1 MSTTTDQRQS
11 PSSPWTQ
18 ESQSLQLN
26 GLSSPA
32 SLLSLR
38 DTNSSPTKSGDGLQN
53 AFLEQPSPSYFTI
66 KVEDSSDRT
75 VAREATNAK
84 NHRNSSS
91 RTQNSHLSR
100 NAELIDPE
108 IAGGSVDLSQARS
121 EDDAGLHRMSL
132 SRDLKQENS
141 VATYNN
147 ASSGNLAPTAVN
159 IMSCERCAQLL
170 ETCGNDVLLLDVRP
184 YAHYTRGH
192 IKGSLNLCIPT
203 TLLKRTSFGTQKLA
217 NTFTSDIDRRS
228 FARWKQ
234 CRYIIVYDA
243 ATLDMKDAAPML
255 NVLNK
260 FAAEGWN
267 GEGSIL
273 RGGFK
278 VFSNQFTALVQ
289 QPQSSTPG
297 LSSRR
302 LNSMQISLP
311 SFAPIAGGCA
321 LPESSSAAIPFF
333 GNIRQNMDLMGG
345 VGQIP
350 LQLPQNFT
358 DSKRRLLPRW
368 LRDASDIEDGG
379 QKVSEKFLELE
390 KKELD
395 RMKQALSYEMTG
407 VSTSAEAPSKKYRVA
422 GIEKGNKNRYN
433 DIYPFDH
440 SRVRLQDVPSGGC
453 DYVNANYMKAEY
465 SNKRYIATQ
474 APVPETF
481 DDFWRVIW
489 EQDVR
494 LVVSLTAEIERG
506 QVKCHRYWESGN
518 YGPFRVNNFS
528 ERRIP
533 MRASGSH
540 QDRRQSTKSLSDSSE
555 EPSDPCI
562 IVRHFG
568 LSHSAFPFQPLREVT
583 QLQYPYWPDFGTT
596 SQPSHLLQLVD
607 ECNAVIRATSNTCFD
622 NREAMPTEHRPVLVH
637 CSAGCGRTGTFCT
650 VDSVLDML
658 KRQRTARKT
667 ESQEIS
673 GLPDT
678 GWIYNDNL
686 DLIAKTV
693 ADFRTQRPSMI
704 QNLSQF
710 VLCYESVLEW
720 MIVQMDEGCE
730 NP

>member
-1 MSTTTDQRQS
+1 MSTTADQRLS

-38 DTNSSPTKSGDGLQN
+38 DANSSPTKSGDGLQN

-66 KVEDSSDRT
+66 KVEDSRDRT

-84 NHRNSSS
+84 NHRHPSSW
-91 RTQNSHLSR
+91 TQNSHLSR
-100 NAELIDPE
+100 NANLIGTE
-108 IAGGSVDLSQARS
+108 IVGGSVDLSQARYENDES
-121 EDDAGLHRMSL
+121 LHRMSL
-132 SRDLKQENS
+132 SGDSKQKDS
-141 VATYNN
+141 MATYNN
-147 ASSGNLAPTAVN
+147 TSSGNLAPTTVN
-159 IMSCERCAQLL
+159 IMSY
-170 ETCGNDVLLLDVRP
+170 VRP
-184 YAHYTRGH
+184 YAHYARGH

-203 TLLKRTSFGTQKLA
+203 TLLKRTSFDTRKLA

-228 FARWKQ
+228 FSRWKQ
-234 CRYIIVYDA
+234 CRYIVVYDA
-243 ATLDMKDAAPML
+243 ATLDMKDAAPMI
-255 NVLNK
+255 NMLNK
-260 FAAEGWN
+260 FTAEGWN

-278 VFSNQFTALVQ
+278 VFCNQFYALVQ
-289 QPQSSTPG
+289 QPEPSNPGVSSKKP
-297 LSSRR
+297 
-302 LNSMQISLP
+302 NSMQISLP

-333 GNIRQNMDLMGG
+333 GNIRQHMDLMGG

-368 LRDASDIEDGG
+368 LRDASDVEDGG

-433 DIYPFDH
+433 NIYPFDH

-533 MRASGSH
+533 MKASGSH
-540 QDRRQSTKSLSDSSE
+540 QNQRQSTMSFSDSSE
-555 EPSDPCI
+555 ESSDPCI

-673 GLPDT
+673 ERPDT

-720 MIVQMDEGCE
+720 MVVQMDEGCE

>member
-11 PSSPWTQ
+11 PSSPWNQ
-18 ESQSLQLN
+18 ESQSLQLD
-26 GLSSPA
+26 GLSNPTPIF
-32 SLLSLR
+32 SLR

-53 AFLEQPSPSYFTI
+53 ASLEQPSPSYFTI
-66 KVEDSSDRT
+66 KVEDSSDRP
-75 VAREATNAK
+75 VVREGINAK

-91 RTQNSHLSR
+91 RPQNLHLSR
-100 NAELIDPE
+100 DAQSLYREVTE
-108 IAGGSVDLSQARS
+108 GSVDPSQARS
-121 EDDAGLHRMSL
+121 ENDAGSHRISS
-132 SRDLKQENS
+132 SRGLKEKDS
-141 VATYNN
+141 IAAYNN
-147 ASSGNLAPTAVN
+147 PSSGNLPQATVN
-159 IMSCERCAQLL
+159 IMSY
-170 ETCGNDVLLLDVRP
+170 VRP
-184 YAHYTRGH
+184 YAHYARGH

-203 TLLKRTSFGTQKLA
+203 TLLKRTSFDTQKLA
-217 NTFTSDIDRRS
+217 NTFTSDIDRKS
-228 FARWKQ
+228 FWRWKQ

-243 ATLDMKDAAPML
+243 ATLDMKDAALMINL
-255 NVLNK
+255 LNK
-260 FAAEGWN
+260 FTAEGWN

-273 RGGFK
+273 RGGFET
-278 VFSNQFTALVQ
+278 FSNQFPALVQ

-297 LSSRR
+297 ASSRK

-358 DSKRRLLPRW
+358 DFKRRLLPRW
-368 LRDASDIEDGG
+368 LRDASDAEDGG

-395 RMKQALSYEMTG
+395 RMKQALSYEKTG
-407 VSTSAEAPSKKYRVA
+407 VSTSVEAPSKKYRVA
-422 GIEKGNKNRYN
+422 GIEK
-433 DIYPFDH
+433 
-440 SRVRLQDVPSGGC
+440 GGC

-518 YGPFRVNNFS
+518 YGPLRVNNFS

-533 MRASGSH
+533 MKASGANKN
-540 QDRRQSTKSLSDSSE
+540 RPQSTQSLSDSSE
-555 EPSDPCI
+555 ETSDPCI

-607 ECNAVIRATSNTCFD
+607 ECNAVIRATSNTGFD
-622 NREAMPTEHRPVLVH
+622 NREAMPAEHRPVLVH

-658 KRQRTARKT
+658 KRQRSARKT
-667 ESQEIS
+667 ESQGIIER
-673 GLPDT
+673 PDT
-678 GWIYNDNL
+678 EWIYNDNL

-720 MIVQMDEGCE
+720 VVVQMDEGRE
-730 NP
+730 NT

>member
-1 MSTTTDQRQS
+1 MSTTADQRQS
-11 PSSPWTQ
+11 PPSPWTQ
-18 ESQSLQLN
+18 ESKSLRLN
-26 GLSSPA
+26 DLSSPA

-38 DTNSSPTKSGDGLQN
+38 DTNLSPTKSGDGLQN
-53 AFLEQPSPSYFTI
+53 AFLEQRSPSYFTI
-66 KVEDSSDRT
+66 KVEDSRDRT
-75 VAREATNAK
+75 VVREATNAK
-84 NHRNSSS
+84 SHRHPS
-91 RTQNSHLSR
+91 RNQNLHLSR
-100 NAELIDPE
+100 NADLFDPE
-108 IAGGSVDLSQARS
+108 IVGGSVDLSQARPAN
-121 EDDAGLHRMSL
+121 DAGLHRISL
-132 SRDLKQENS
+132 SGDSKQKDPM
-141 VATYNN
+141 ATYDNTL
-147 ASSGNLAPTAVN
+147 SGNLAPTTIN
-159 IMSCERCAQLL
+159 TMSCEQCAELL

-184 YAHYTRGH
+184 YAHYARGH

-203 TLLKRTSFGTQKLA
+203 TLLKRTSFDTRKLA

-228 FARWKQ
+228 FSRWKQ

-243 ATLDMKDAAPML
+243 ATLDMKDAVPMI
-255 NVLNK
+255 NMLNK
-260 FAAEGWN
+260 FTAEGWN

-278 VFSNQFTALVQ
+278 VFCNQFNALVQ
-289 QPQSSTPG
+289 QPESSNPG
-297 LSSRR
+297 ISSNKP
-302 LNSMQISLP
+302 NSMQISLP
-311 SFAPIAGGCA
+311 PFAPIAGGCA

-333 GNIRQNMDLMGG
+333 GNIRQHMDLMGG

-350 LQLPQNFT
+350 LQLPQNLT

-368 LRDASDIEDGG
+368 LRDASDVEDGG

-407 VSTSAEAPSKKYRVA
+407 VSTSAQAPSKKYRVA

-433 DIYPFDH
+433 NIYPFDH

-494 LVVSLTAEIERG
+494 IVVSLTAEIERG

-533 MRASGSH
+533 MKASGSR
-540 QDRRQSTKSLSDSSE
+540 QNQGQSTTSLSDSSE
-555 EPSDPCI
+555 EPSEPCI

-607 ECNAVIRATSNTCFD
+607 ECNAIIRATSNTCFD
-622 NREAMPTEHRPVLVH
+622 TRKAMPTEHRPVLVH

-658 KRQRTARKT
+658 KRQHSARKT
-667 ESQEIS
+667 EPREIS
-673 GLPDT
+673 EWPDT
-678 GWIYNDNL
+678 GWIHNDNV

-720 MIVQMDEGCE
+720 MVVQMDEGCE

>member
-1 MSTTTDQRQS
+1 MSTTADQRQS
-11 PSSPWTQ
+11 PPSPWTQ
-18 ESQSLQLN
+18 ESKSLRLN
-26 GLSSPA
+26 DLSSPA

-38 DTNSSPTKSGDGLQN
+38 DTNLSPTKSGDGLQN
-53 AFLEQPSPSYFTI
+53 AFLEQRSPSYFTI
-66 KVEDSSDRT
+66 KVEDSRDRT
-75 VAREATNAK
+75 VVREATNAK
-84 NHRNSSS
+84 SHRHPS
-91 RTQNSHLSR
+91 RNQNLHLSR
-100 NAELIDPE
+100 NADLFDPE
-108 IAGGSVDLSQARS
+108 IVGGSVDLSQARPAN
-121 EDDAGLHRMSL
+121 DAGLHRISL
-132 SRDLKQENS
+132 SGDSKQNDPM
-141 VATYNN
+141 ATYDNTL
-147 ASSGNLAPTAVN
+147 SGNLAPTTIN
-159 IMSCERCAQLL
+159 TMSCEQCAELL

-184 YAHYTRGH
+184 YAHYARGH

-203 TLLKRTSFGTQKLA
+203 TLLKRTSFDTRKLA

-228 FARWKQ
+228 FSRWKQ

-243 ATLDMKDAAPML
+243 ATLDMKDAVPMI
-255 NVLNK
+255 NMLNK
-260 FAAEGWN
+260 FTAEGWN

-278 VFSNQFTALVQ
+278 VFCNQFNALVQ
-289 QPQSSTPG
+289 QPESSNPG
-297 LSSRR
+297 ISSNKP
-302 LNSMQISLP
+302 NSMQISLP
-311 SFAPIAGGCA
+311 PFAPIAGGCA

-333 GNIRQNMDLMGG
+333 GNIRQHMDLMGG

-350 LQLPQNFT
+350 LQLPQNLT

-368 LRDASDIEDGG
+368 LRDASDVEDGG

-407 VSTSAEAPSKKYRVA
+407 VSTSAQAPSKKYRVA

-433 DIYPFDH
+433 NIYPFDH

-494 LVVSLTAEIERG
+494 IVVSLTAEIERG

-533 MRASGSH
+533 MKASGSR
-540 QDRRQSTKSLSDSSE
+540 QNQGQSTTSLSDSSE
-555 EPSDPCI
+555 DPSEPCI

-607 ECNAVIRATSNTCFD
+607 ECNAIIRATSNTCFD
-622 NREAMPTEHRPVLVH
+622 TRKAMPTEHRPVLVH

-658 KRQRTARKT
+658 KRQHSARKT
-667 ESQEIS
+667 EPREIS
-673 GLPDT
+673 ERPDT
-678 GWIYNDNL
+678 GWIYNDNV
-686 DLIAKTV
+686 DLIAKAV

-720 MIVQMDEGCE
+720 MVVQMDEGCE

>member
-1 MSTTTDQRQS
+1 
-11 PSSPWTQ
+11 
-18 ESQSLQLN
+18 
-26 GLSSPA
+26 
-32 SLLSLR
+32 
-38 DTNSSPTKSGDGLQN
+38 
-53 AFLEQPSPSYFTI
+53 
-66 KVEDSSDRT
+66 
-75 VAREATNAK
+75 
-84 NHRNSSS
+84 
-91 RTQNSHLSR
+91 
-100 NAELIDPE
+100 
-108 IAGGSVDLSQARS
+108 
-121 EDDAGLHRMSL
+121 
-132 SRDLKQENS
+132 
-141 VATYNN
+141 
-147 ASSGNLAPTAVN
+147 
-159 IMSCERCAQLL
+159 
-170 ETCGNDVLLLDVRP
+170 
-184 YAHYTRGH
+184 
-192 IKGSLNLCIPT
+192 
-203 TLLKRTSFGTQKLA
+203 
-217 NTFTSDIDRRS
+217 
-228 FARWKQ
+228 
-234 CRYIIVYDA
+234 
-243 ATLDMKDAAPML
+243 MKDAAPMI
-255 NVLNK
+255 NMLNK
-260 FAAEGWN
+260 FTAEGWN

-278 VFSNQFTALVQ
+278 VFCNQFSALVQ
-289 QPQSSTPG
+289 QPESSNPG
-297 LSSRR
+297 VSSRKP
-302 LNSMQISLP
+302 NSMQISLP

-333 GNIRQNMDLMGG
+333 GNIRQHMDLMGG

-358 DSKRRLLPRW
+358 ASKRRLLPRW
-368 LRDASDIEDGG
+368 LRDASDVEDGG

-433 DIYPFDH
+433 NIYPFDH

-528 ERRIP
+528 EQRIP
-533 MRASGSH
+533 MKASGSH
-540 QDRRQSTKSLSDSSE
+540 QNQRQSTMSFSDSSE

-607 ECNAVIRATSNTCFD
+607 ECNAVIQATSNTCFD

-667 ESQEIS
+667 KSQEIS
-673 GLPDT
+673 ERPDT

-720 MIVQMDEGCE
+720 MVVQMDEGCE